1 MTEQPITDFV
11 ARFGAAFGARYV
23 IERPIG
29 SGGMAY
35 VYRASDVKLARAVAV
50 KLLKPETATGVGAER
65 FLREIRIAAQLQH
78 PNILPV
84 YDSGNADGVIFYVMP
99 YVEGDTLR
107 SRLRREGV
115 LELEEALRITRE
127 IGDALAFAHGRGI
140 VHRDVKPENV
150 LFSSR
155 HAMVADFGIAC
166 ALDAAGA
173 ERLTQTGFGLGTPD
187 YMSPE
192 QALGERATDS
202 RSDIY
207 SLACVL
213 YEMLAGTPPFSG
225 STVMAMLMRKMSE
238 PAPRVSSSGAIAI
251 PGHIEEAIARALSR
265 EPDSRHSSVEEFLRA
280 LGDGERSST
289 PVRVGAPRPASTPSI
304 AVLPLANHNADAE
317 NEFLSDGITEE
328 LIHALAKL
336 DGLRVVART
345 SAFAFKGRTEDVR
358 AIGRQLQVGTV
369 LEGSLRRSGN
379 RLRITVQLIDVATGF
394 ERWTERYDRALT
406 DVFDVQDEI
415 ARSIVDALRL
425 RLLTP
430 EASLVESRTNNVAAY
445 ERYLEARYEWNRRTS
460 AGLGRSLI
468 LLKEALELDSGFV
481 PALAAL
487 AELHVTR
494 AIYGYAAP
502 DVEMPSARQAAERAL
517 ARDPRH
523 EGALSAR
530 ACVLALFDWKWPEAE
545 ADFRTAIESNRQ
557 MPTPAQW
564 YATNFLVPL
573 GRFSEGREQLARAR
587 ELDPLSPVVAL
598 SEGVTRYYERDFEE
612 AIARLGAIVEGD
624 PRFGMA
630 HYFLGCARREIGD
643 DAAALTHLRDAAGL
657 MGESAEVT
665 AALGVTL
672 VRLDERR
679 AREALASLE
688 QRARGGYVSPVL
700 LAQVHT
706 ALGEYERALD
716 ALDAAWRVRATDLA
730 WIAVRPVFDPLRGE
744 SRFARVLEGMRLSAV
759 APR

>member
-1 MTEQPITDFV
+1 MTDPPTTDFL
-11 ARFGAAFGARYV
+11 AHLGAALGTRYL

-29 SGGMAY
+29 SGGMAH
-35 VYRASDVKLARAVAV
+35 VYRASDVKHARAVAV
-50 KLLKPETATGVGAER
+50 KVLKPETATGVGAER

-84 YDSGNADGVIFYVMP
+84 YDSGDADGVVFYVMP

-115 LELEEALRITRE
+115 LEPEEALRITRE

-150 LFSSR
+150 LFSSG

-166 ALDAAGA
+166 ALDAAGT
-173 ERLTQTGFGLGTPD
+173 ERLTQTGFSLGTPD
-187 YMSPE
+187 YLSPE
-192 QALGERATDS
+192 QALGERADA

-207 SLACVL
+207 SLSCVL
-213 YEMLAGTPPFSG
+213 YEMLVGTPPFSG
-225 STVMAMLMRKMSE
+225 GTVIATLMRKMSE
-238 PAPRVSSSGAIAI
+238 PAPRLSSSGEIAI
-251 PGHIEEAIARALSR
+251 PAHVEDAIARALSR
-265 EPDSRHSSVEEFLRA
+265 EPDSRYSSVEEFLRA
-280 LGDGERSST
+280 LGSGERPST

-317 NEFLSDGITEE
+317 DEFLSDGITEE

-345 SAFAFKGRTEDVR
+345 SVFAFKGRTEDVR
-358 AIGRQLQVGTV
+358 AIGRQLQVDTV
-369 LEGSLRRSGN
+369 LEGSLRRSGS

-445 ERYLEARYEWNRRTS
+445 ERYLKARYEWNGRTS
-460 AGLGRSLI
+460 AGLGRSLT

-494 AIYGYAAP
+494 AIYGVAAP
-502 DVEMPSARQAAERAL
+502 NVEIPSARQAAERAL
-517 ARDPRH
+517 ARDPRQ

-545 ADFRTAIESNRQ
+545 ADFRAAIESNRQ

-573 GRFSEGREQLARAR
+573 GRYSEAREQLARAR

-598 SEGVTRYYERDFEE
+598 SEGVTRYYERDFDE
-612 AIARLGAIVEGD
+612 AIARLGAIVGVD

-630 HYFLGCARREIGD
+630 HYFLGCARREAGD
-643 DAAALTHLRDAAGL
+643 DAAALAHLRDAAGL

-672 VRLDERR
+672 ARLDERR

-688 QRARGGYVSPVL
+688 QRTRDGYVSPVL
-700 LAQVHT
+700 LAQVYT
-706 ALGEYERALD
+706 ALGEHQRALD
-716 ALDAAWRVRATDLA
+716 ALDGARRVRATDLA

-744 SRFARVLEGMRLSAV
+744 SRFARVLEGMGLSAV
-759 APR
+759 PRR

>member
-1 MTEQPITDFV
+1 MTDPPITDFL
-11 ARFGAAFGARYV
+11 ARFAAALGTRYL
-23 IERPIG
+23 IERAIG

-35 VYRASDVKLARAVAV
+35 VYRASDVKHARAVAV
-50 KLLKPETATGVGAER
+50 KLLKPETATSVGAER

-84 YDSGNADGVIFYVMP
+84 YDSGNADGVVFYVMP

-115 LELEEALRITRE
+115 LELEEAMRITRE
-127 IGDALAFAHGRGI
+127 IGEALAFAHGRGI

-150 LFSSR
+150 LFSSG

-166 ALDAAGA
+166 ALDAAGT

-187 YMSPE
+187 YISPE
-192 QALGERATDS
+192 QALGERADS
-202 RSDIY
+202 RCDIY

-213 YEMLAGTPPFSG
+213 YEMLAGTAPFSG
-225 STVMAMLMRKMSE
+225 GTVMATLMRKMSE
-238 PAPRVSSSGAIAI
+238 PAPRLSSAGEIAI

-265 EPDSRHSSVEEFLRA
+265 EPDARYSSVEEFLQA
-280 LGDGERSST
+280 LGDGQRPSR
-289 PVRVGAPRPASTPSI
+289 PVRVGAPRPVSTPSI

-345 SAFAFKGRTEDVR
+345 SAFAFKGRAEDVR

-369 LEGSLRRSGN
+369 LEGSVRRSGS

-406 DVFDVQDEI
+406 DVFDVQDDI

-445 ERYLEARYEWNRRTS
+445 ECYLKARYEWNRRTS
-460 AGLGRSLI
+460 AGLGRSLT
-468 LLKEALELDSGFV
+468 LLQEALELDSRFV

-494 AIYGYAAP
+494 AIYGVAAP
-502 DVEMPSARQAAERAL
+502 DVEMPSARQAAERVL

-530 ACVLALFDWKWPEAE
+530 ACVLALFDWNWPEAE

-557 MPTPAQW
+557 MPTSAQW

-573 GRFSEGREQLARAR
+573 GRYGEGREQLARAR

-598 SEGVTRYYERDFEE
+598 SEAVTRYYERDFDE

-624 PRFGMA
+624 PLFGMA

-643 DAAALTHLRDAAGL
+643 DAAALAHLRDAAGL

-665 AALGVTL
+665 AAFGVTL

-688 QRARGGYVSPVL
+688 QRATAGYVSPAL

-706 ALGEYERALD
+706 ALGEHERALD
-716 ALDAAWRVRATDLA
+716 ALDAARRVRATDLA

-744 SRFARVLEGMRLSAV
+744 SRFARLLDGMGLSAV
-759 APR
+759 IRG